1 MPIPYEPDLNKI
13 ATDFEKLMKS
23 NRKPK
28 AKILTD
34 KNELVGWINDK
45 NIAVIGTWTYDADS
59 YTFECWCKL
68 NKIHLEEV

>member
-1 MPIPYEPDLNKI
+1 MTVPYEPDLNQI

-23 NRKPK
+23 NHKPK

-45 NIAVIGTWTYDADS
+45 NIAVIGIWTYVADG
-59 YTFECWCKL
+59 YTFERWCKL

>member
-1 MPIPYEPDLNKI
+1 MPVPYEPDLNEI

-45 NIAVIGTWTYDADS
+45 NIAVIGTWTYNADG